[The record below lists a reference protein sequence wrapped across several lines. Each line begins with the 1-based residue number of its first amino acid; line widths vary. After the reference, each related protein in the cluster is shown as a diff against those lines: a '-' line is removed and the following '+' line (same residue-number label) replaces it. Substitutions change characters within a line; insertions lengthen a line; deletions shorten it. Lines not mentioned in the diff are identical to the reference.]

1 LLWYKYTYR
10 KTKENSKMKIHID
23 LPDETHKK
31 LKANCALT
39 GISMTKLIG
48 DLINRYF
55 KEDKRELE

>member
-1 LLWYKYTYR
+1 
-10 KTKENSKMKIHID
+10 MKIHID

-55 KEDKRELE
+55 KEDKRELEQFPKSPK